1 MKLYWLCKYAQND
14 SEFRV
19 AKDID
24 DLLHKKSEEIDKD
37 LTWVKN
43 NFKYKEIRE
52 VDGYKIVLQ
61 KINKKVDELN
71 DKVWIEE
78 IQETFK

>member
-1 MKLYWLCKYAQND
+1 MKLYWICEKARKD
-14 SEFRV
+14 SEFRI

-24 DLLHKKSEEIDKD
+24 DLLHKKSEELDKEF
-37 LTWVKN
+37 TWVKN
-43 NFKYKEIRE
+43 NFECKEIRE
-52 VDGYKIVLQ
+52 VDGYRIVLQ
-61 KINKKVDELN
+61 KISKPVRELE